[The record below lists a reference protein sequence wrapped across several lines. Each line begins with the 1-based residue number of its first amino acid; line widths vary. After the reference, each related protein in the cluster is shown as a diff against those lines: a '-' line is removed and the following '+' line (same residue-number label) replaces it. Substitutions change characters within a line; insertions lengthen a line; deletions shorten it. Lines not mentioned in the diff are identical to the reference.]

1 MECALTSPR
10 FGARAAPGLG
20 EGRLGALRRPRLRRR
35 GRGGAPGAAIHW
47 LECLATPLG
56 ERPEAWA
63 SVPNRPGRGSRD
75 SEVSAAR
82 KLLTNRRCLA
92 RPSRPCNQV
101 LTTLSQDPPL
111 LGPDAPPRLLCPR
124 RPRALPRVWAS
135 RWRPAWRVG
144 PVASSFLSLF
154 LLRSF
159 SRRLPVHWP
168 AWQLAVCPLAAQ
180 LHHRPIC
187 RFHLPCIFS
196 DLSQRLT
203 RCKPG

>member
-47 LECLATPLG
+47 LERLATPLG

-75 SEVSAAR
+75 SEVSATR
-82 KLLTNRRCLA
+82 KLLTNRRCLT

-101 LTTLSQDPPL
+101 LTTLSRVPPL
-111 LGPDAPPRLLCPR
+111 LGLDAPPRLLCPR
-124 RPRALPRVWAS
+124 GEWALLP
-135 RWRPAWRVG
+135 PLFF
-144 PVASSFLSLF
+144 PLLFPSSFFLASPSRPLACLAACCLPACGPAPPPPNLSL
-154 LLRSF
+154 SF
-159 SRRLPVHWP
+159 T
-168 AWQLAVCPLAAQ
+168 VC
-180 LHHRPIC
+180 
-187 RFHLPCIFS
+187 FF
-196 DLSQRLT
+196 
-203 RCKPG
+203 

>member
-47 LECLATPLG
+47 LERLATPLG

-75 SEVSAAR
+75 SEVSATR
-82 KLLTNRRCLA
+82 KLLTNRRCLT

-101 LTTLSQDPPL
+101 LTTLSRTPPL
-111 LGPDAPPRLLCPR
+111 LGLDAPPRLLCPR

-135 RWRPAWRVG
+135 RWHPAWRVG
-144 PVASSFLSLF
+144 PVASSLLSPPFSFFGLSRVAFPSTGLPGSLLFARLRPSSTTAQSVAFVYRLFFL
-154 LLRSF
+154 
-159 SRRLPVHWP
+159 
-168 AWQLAVCPLAAQ
+168 
-180 LHHRPIC
+180 
-187 RFHLPCIFS
+187 
-196 DLSQRLT
+196 T
-203 RCKPG
+203 